1 MKGSENFK
9 RVILAYVQQ
18 EAATNSEF
26 HSHFHNP
33 KKNIDDCI
41 KYILNTVQA
50 SGCNGFAEKEIYDMA
65 LFYYQNDVEVK
76 DMPEGSVVVNHRV
89 ELTPEEIAEAKKAAV
104 ERVIAEEKAR
114 IKAKPKVEPPKAPQ
128 TNQPPQI
135 TQGSL
140 F

>member
-9 RVILAYVQQ
+9 KVILAYVQE

-76 DMPEGSVVVNHRV
+76 DMPQGSVVVNHHV
-89 ELTPEEIAEAKKAAV
+89 ELTPEEIAEAKQQAINK
-104 ERVIAEEKAR
+104 VIEEEKKR
-114 IKAKPKVEPPKAPQ
+114 IKAKPTVSAPQ
-128 TNQPPQI
+128 TPQI

>member
-9 RVILAYVQQ
+9 KVILAYVQQ

-26 HSHFHNP
+26 HSQFHNP

-41 KYILNTVQA
+41 KYILNTVKD
-50 SGCNGFAEKEIYDMA
+50 SGINGFTEKEIYDMA
-65 LFYYQNDVEVK
+65 LFYYKNDVEVK
-76 DMPEGSVVVNHRV
+76 DLPKGSVVVNHHV

-104 ERVIAEEKAR
+104 ERVIAEERQK
-114 IKAKPKVEPPKAPQ
+114 IKSKPTTKVEQPKTQ
-128 TNQPPQI
+128 TPQI

>member
-9 RVILAYVQQ
+9 KVILAYVQE
-18 EAATNSEF
+18 EAATNSEVHSQF
-26 HSHFHNP
+26 HDP

-76 DMPEGSVVVNHRV
+76 DMPQGSVVVNHHV
-89 ELTPEEIAEAKKAAV
+89 ELTPEEIAEAKQQAINK
-104 ERVIAEEKAR
+104 VIEEEKKR
-114 IKAKPKVEPPKAPQ
+114 IKAKPTVSAPQ
-128 TNQPPQI
+128 TPQI

>member
-9 RVILAYVQQ
+9 KVILAYVQQ
-18 EAATNSEF
+18 EASVNSEF
-26 HSHFHNP
+26 HSQFHNP

-41 KYILNTVQA
+41 KYILNTVKN
-50 SGCNGFAEKEIYDMA
+50 SGSNGFTDKEVYDMA
-65 LFYYQNDVEVK
+65 LFYYKNDVEVK
-76 DMPEGSVVVNHRV
+76 DMPQGSVVVNHHV

-104 ERVIAEEKAR
+104 ERVIAEEKQK
-114 IKAKPKVEPPKAPQ
+114 IKSKPTTKVEQPKTQ
-128 TNQPPQI
+128 TPQI